1 VNHASVRR
9 CERDAQPTGGIKGVR
24 AKKRVMASDTQQGG
38 VGPPD
43 ADPPLYK
50 FGSRDERV
58 RSLVHSVGLVVAA
71 FVVGIAFATLGLRV
85 LAQLGFVPQGT
96 ENLPPVAAAA
106 AAALQFVGFLLVGV
120 WYLRWQGTGAA
131 DLFDVRLPT
140 LREIGWALAG
150 LVALFVLLNVVSV
163 VIEALGVETAENAA
177 ITQGRE
183 QPVLFLY
190 LIGVTILLTAPA
202 EELLFRGLVQGL
214 FRQAY
219 GVVPGVVVTS
229 LLFGVV
235 HWVALSGTGSR
246 LTYIGVAAAL
256 GLVLGAVYEKTENLA
271 VPIIVH
277 GVYNAILFTA
287 AYLVATGQVDLPM

>member
-1 VNHASVRR
+1 
-9 CERDAQPTGGIKGVR
+9 
-24 AKKRVMASDTQQGG
+24 MASDTQQGG

-71 FVVGIAFATLGLRV
+71 FVVGVVLAILGLRA
-85 LAQLGFVPQGT
+85 LAQVGFVPQST

-106 AAALQFVGFLLVGV
+106 GAALQFVGFLLVGL
-120 WYLRWQGTGAA
+120 WYLRWRGTGAA
-131 DLFDVRLPT
+131 DLFEVRLPT
-140 LREIGWALAG
+140 LREIGWTLAG
-150 LVALFVLLNVVSV
+150 LVALFALLNVVSV

-177 ITQGRE
+177 IEQGRQ

-219 GVVPGVVVTS
+219 GVVPGVVVAS
-229 LLFGVV
+229 VLFGVV
-235 HWVALSGTGSR
+235 HWVALSGAGSR
-246 LTYIGVAAAL
+246 LTYIAVAAAL
-256 GLVLGAVYEKTENLA
+256 GLVLGAVYEKTENLT
-271 VPIIVH
+271 VPILVH
-277 GVYNAILFTA
+277 GVYNAVLFSA
-287 AYLVATGQVDLPM
+287 AYLVSTGQVDLPM